1 MSWIT
6 EGFGVVG
13 EQVVGEFDIQVEDLA
28 RLGSWISKAYVVLR
42 HKYPPLQNSG
52 LQPVNSG

>member
-52 LQPVNSG
+52 L